1 MSCVGLIW
9 AQSASGVIGRAGDI
23 PWRLPEDMSHFKDL
37 TMGHTVVMGRR
48 TWESLPARVRP
59 LPGRRNVVLTRQAD
73 YMAEGAVVMTSLDD
87 ALRPSGSSADDALRP
102 SGSSA
107 DDALRPSGSSADDAL
122 RPSGSSAESALAD
135 GGVWVIGGAEIYAL
149 ALPRATRCEVTEVDM
164 DLPRRDDDAVA
175 PVLDEGWV
183 AEDADWQISRSGLRY
198 RFSSYRRIWP
208 S

>member
-23 PWRLPEDMSHFKDL
+23 PWRLPEDMSRFKNL

-73 YMAEGAVVMTSLDD
+73 YMAEGADVFRSLDD
-87 ALRPSGSSADDALRP
+87 AL
-102 SGSSA
+102 
-107 DDALRPSGSSADDAL
+107 
-122 RPSGSSAESALAD
+122 AE
-135 GGVWVIGGAEIYAL
+135 GNVWVIGGAEIYAL
-149 ALPRATRCEVTEVDM
+149 ALPSASRCEVTEVDV
-164 DLPRRDDDAVA
+164 DLPRQDHDALA
-175 PVLDEGWV
+175 PLLDEAWV
-183 AEDADWQISRSGLRY
+183 AEDADWQVSRAGLRY

>member
-9 AQSASGVIGRAGDI
+9 AQSASGVIGRAGNI
-23 PWRLPEDMSHFKDL
+23 PWRLPEDMSRFKDL

-73 YMAEGAVVMTSLDD
+73 YMAEGAVVVTSLDD
-87 ALRPSGSSADDALRP
+87 AL
-102 SGSSA
+102 
-107 DDALRPSGSSADDAL
+107 
-122 RPSGSSAESALAD
+122 AEAAE
-135 GGVWVIGGAEIYAL
+135 GNVWVIGGAEIYAL

-164 DLPRRDDDAVA
+164 DLPRRDDDAIA

-183 AEDADWQISRSGLRY
+183 ARDANWQVSRSGLRY
-198 RFSSYRRIWP
+198 RFSSYQRLWP